1 MEKTDLFGLHHI
13 TAITSSSPK
22 MFQFMTEVL
31 GLHLI
36 KKTVNQDDVRTYHL
50 YFTDDM
56 GTAGTDLTFFDF
68 PGIGYGKP
76 GKNTISRIGFRVPSD
91 AALDYWANRFT
102 EFNIDHDSITDSFGA
117 KVLRFYDFDNQRY
130 QLVSDEHN
138 HGLGGGTPYRKSPVA
153 SDFAISGLGPTV
165 ITVSQPEPLEK
176 LLIDLMGFEKVAK
189 EASQTLYE
197 LHNGG
202 HGAQVIVETSLV
214 LPDSVQGYG
223 TVHHMAFR
231 TQDQETLNYWINRIR
246 SFGLSDS
253 GFVDRFYFASEYF
266 QVAPGVLFEIATDG
280 PGFLQDETYEE
291 AGVHLELPPFLEEY
305 RDRIEANL
313 VPFNTEANA
322 NE

>member
-1 MEKTDLFGLHHI
+1 MEKTDLIGLHHI

-22 MFQFMTEVL
+22 MFKFMTEVL

-68 PGIGYGKP
+68 PGIGYGKS
-76 GKNTISRIGFRVPSD
+76 GKNTISRIGFRVPND
-91 AALDYWANRFT
+91 AALDYWANRFE
-102 EFNIDHDSITDSFGA
+102 EFNIEHDAIGESFGA
-117 KVLRFYDFDNQRY
+117 KVLHFYDFDNQRY

-138 HGLGGGTPYRKSPVA
+138 HGVEGGTPYRKSPVV
-153 SDFAISGLGPTV
+153 SDFAISGLGPTI
-165 ITVSQPEPLEK
+165 ITVSQPKPLERI
-176 LLIDLMGFEKVAK
+176 LTEVMGMTEISK

-197 LHNGG
+197 LHDGG

-231 TQDQETLNYWINRIR
+231 TQDQETLNYWINRVR
-246 SFGLSDS
+246 TFGLSDS

-291 AGVHLELPPFLEEY
+291 AGIHLELPPFLEEY

-313 VPFNTEANA
+313 VPFNTEASA